1 MRPNER
7 EVQCPECSQ
16 AIVPGDSIFSERGRL
31 SHVSCHTPK
40 TLTADERS
48 ILFYYCLNHAIARCD
63 ACAQSFL
70 LSELTA
76 DLLSGRT
83 HLCPRCRR
91 DLTEIVRAHL
101 YGCVVLPA
109 EVRRRAQ
116 ELRDAAQHLVKESR
130 GLRDQADMLIREA
143 EVALEESR
151 RALWEAL
158 RTPRRG

>member
-1 MRPNER
+1 VNPNER
-7 EVQCPECSQ
+7 DIQCPEC
-16 AIVPGDSIFSERGRL
+16 ARPINPGDSVFAERGRL
-31 SHVSCHTPK
+31 SHISCHMPK

-48 ILFYYCLNHAIARCD
+48 ILFYYCLNHTIARCE

-91 DLTEIVRAHL
+91 DLTEIVRSHL

-116 ELRDAAQHLVKESR
+116 VLRDAAQHLVKASGR
-130 GLRDQADMLIREA
+130 LRDQADVLIREG

-158 RTPRRG
+158 KTTRRG